1 MQFRWWLLN
10 SFSTPY
16 SENWLERRY
25 ILGLAIVKGSI
36 SKWVFW
42 VINISTFFSYCLHWC
57 WPLVLVWWNFI
68 FKLSVNW
75 PLIISGAQL
84 EKRVLPLLCFMDED
98 LFTFRFTNRP
108 TGSELTRTKKR
119 FACLAE
125 KTKPTL
131 GKLSLSLRDRF
142 QFARQ
147 ISICKT
153 DFTTIR
159 LNSKSSAH
167 KILNA
172 VKENDN
178 DENVVRENNDD

>member
-42 VINISTFFSYCLHWC
+42 VINISTFFSYCLPVHWC

-75 PLIISGAQL
+75 PLIISGARL

-108 TGSELTRTKKR
+108 TDRVRVDADKEKI
-119 FACLAE
+119 CLSGRKD
-125 KTKPTL
+125 KTHFGETFSQL
-131 GKLSLSLRDRF
+131 
-142 QFARQ
+142 ARQ
-147 ISICKT
+147 ISICET
-153 DFTTIR
+153 DFSLQDRFHNHPIELTIECTH
-159 LNSKSSAH
+159 NFEWSE
-167 KILNA
+167 NA
-172 VKENDN
+172 
-178 DENVVRENNDD
+178 DENVAEWGQ